1 MGYPNHLYDVSY
13 KKDAVNNG
21 MSISELIFVIDHTTD
36 IGEFFMNNTTGAG
49 VAQNKGELFEGSRIL
64 GVWHRPNSSGRETNL
79 EELCQVLDE
88 FKEAGVNLVFL
99 ETFYHGMAVYKT
111 ELVEYHNKLFDFEY
125 GEYRDYL
132 SAFVSEADKRGIN
145 VCAWVQDFYVGF
157 RDYIR
162 LVVEHPD
169 WLLINQSGSIRHMT
183 EGQGFG
189 GYIFLDPANPEVREY
204 LLTLYD
210 DILTK
215 FPKIKG
221 LNLDYIRYPISIYE
235 EGTDTGYT
243 KTCMKEFAKKQ
254 GIRLSSRNPR
264 KNLVPRIESEGLLD
278 AWTAHKA
285 DYITSFVSEVRDMV
299 NEKHP
304 GRLISTAIFP
314 ELDQAY
320 KMKKQS
326 IRVWLDRGYVDF
338 VTPMIYFY
346 DASQVYD
353 ALKKLKGLCGEL
365 HCYTGLYTTYHK
377 QTVAELDEHI
387 KASEAAGADGIVLFD
402 AAKTFFEAEEDYAG
416 YLSNKLN
423 GNNSK

>member
-1 MGYPNHLYDVSY
+1 
-13 KKDAVNNG
+13 
-21 MSISELIFVIDHTTD
+21 
-36 IGEFFMNNTTGAG
+36 MNNTTGAG
-49 VAQNKGELFEGSRIL
+49 AAQNNGELFEGSRIL

-99 ETFYHGMAVYKT
+99 ETFYHGMATYKM

-125 GEYRDYL
+125 GEYNDYL

-145 VCAWVQDFYVGF
+145 VFAWVQDFYIGF

-183 EGQGFG
+183 EGHGFG

-264 KNLVPRIESEGLLD
+264 KNLVPRIEREGLLD

-285 DYITSFVSEVRDMV
+285 DYITGFVSQVRDMV
-299 NEKHP
+299 NEKHQ
-304 GRLISTAIFP
+304 GKLISTAIFS

-320 KMKKQS
+320 KLKKQS

-402 AAKTFFEAEEDYAG
+402 AAKTFFEAEEDYAA
-416 YLSNKLN
+416 YLSSKLN
-423 GNNSK
+423 ENNSK

>member
-1 MGYPNHLYDVSY
+1 
-13 KKDAVNNG
+13 
-21 MSISELIFVIDHTTD
+21 
-36 IGEFFMNNTTGAG
+36 MNNTTGAG
-49 VAQNKGELFEGSRIL
+49 AAQNNGELFDGSRIL

-88 FKEAGVNLVFL
+88 FKEAGINLVFL
-99 ETFYHGMAVYKT
+99 ETFYHGMAAYKT

-125 GEYRDYL
+125 GEYNDYL

-145 VCAWVQDFYVGF
+145 VFAWVQDFYIGF

-210 DILTK
+210 DILTR

-254 GIRLSSRNPR
+254 GIRLSSRNLR
-264 KNLVPRIESEGLLD
+264 KNLVPRIESEGLLE

-285 DYITSFVSEVRDMV
+285 DYITGFVSQVRDMV
-299 NEKHP
+299 NEKHQ
-304 GRLISTAIFP
+304 GKLISTAIFS

-346 DASQVYD
+346 DAAQVYD
-353 ALKKLKGLCGEL
+353 ALKKLKDLCGSL
-365 HCYTGLYTTYHK
+365 PCYTGLYTTYHK

-402 AAKTFFEAEEDYAG
+402 AAKTFFEAQEDYAT
-416 YLSNKLN
+416 YLSEKF
-423 GNNSK
+423 GRD

>member
-1 MGYPNHLYDVSY
+1 
-13 KKDAVNNG
+13 
-21 MSISELIFVIDHTTD
+21 
-36 IGEFFMNNTTGAG
+36 MNNTTGAG
-49 VAQNKGELFEGSRIL
+49 AAQNNGELFDGSRIL

-88 FKEAGVNLVFL
+88 FKEAGINLVFL
-99 ETFYHGMAVYKT
+99 ETFYHGMAAYKT

-125 GEYRDYL
+125 GEYNDYL

-145 VCAWVQDFYVGF
+145 VFAWVQDFYIGF

-169 WLLINQSGSIRHMT
+169 WLLVNQSGSIRHMT

-189 GYIFLDPANPEVREY
+189 GYIFLDPANPEVKEY

-210 DILTK
+210 DILTR

-264 KNLVPRIESEGLLD
+264 KNLVPRIESEGLLE

-285 DYITSFVSEVRDMV
+285 DYITGFVSQVRDMV
-299 NEKHP
+299 NEKHQ
-304 GRLISTAIFP
+304 GKLISTAIFS

-346 DASQVYD
+346 DAAQVYD
-353 ALKKLKGLCGEL
+353 ALKKLKDLCGSL
-365 HCYTGLYTTYHK
+365 PCYTGLYTTYHK

-402 AAKTFFEAEEDYAG
+402 AAKTFFEAQEDYAT
-416 YLSNKLN
+416 YLSEKF
-423 GNNSK
+423 GRD

>member
-1 MGYPNHLYDVSY
+1 
-13 KKDAVNNG
+13 
-21 MSISELIFVIDHTTD
+21 
-36 IGEFFMNNTTGAG
+36 MNNTTGAG
-49 VAQNKGELFEGSRIL
+49 AAQNNGELFEGSGIL

-99 ETFYHGMAVYKT
+99 ETFYHGMATYKT

-162 LVVEHPD
+162 LVAEHPD

-210 DILTK
+210 DILTR

-264 KNLVPRIESEGLLD
+264 NNLVPRIESEGLLD

-285 DYITSFVSEVRDMV
+285 DYITGFVSQVRDMV
-299 NEKHP
+299 NEKHQ
-304 GRLISTAIFP
+304 GKLISTAIFS

-320 KMKKQS
+320 KLKKQS

-346 DASQVYD
+346 DAAQVYD
-353 ALKKLKGLCGEL
+353 ALKKLKDLCGEL
-365 HCYTGLYTTYHK
+365 PCYTGLYTTYHK

-402 AAKTFFEAEEDYAG
+402 AAKTFFEAQEDYAT
-416 YLSNKLN
+416 YLSRKF
-423 GNNSK
+423 GRDK